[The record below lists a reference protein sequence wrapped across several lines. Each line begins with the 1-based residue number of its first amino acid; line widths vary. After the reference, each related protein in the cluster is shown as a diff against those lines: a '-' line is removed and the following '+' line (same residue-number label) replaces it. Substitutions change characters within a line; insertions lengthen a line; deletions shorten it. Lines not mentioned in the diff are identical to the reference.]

1 MPTIHL
7 IIKGLVQGV
16 FYRASA
22 KEKALDLGLTG
33 WVKNTKEGDV
43 EIKASGDPENLEKLK
58 EWCWQGPSQSKVRNV
73 ISEQLQDEEMFQ
85 GFSIQR

>member
-7 IIKGLVQGV
+7 IIQGLVQGV

-22 KEKALDLGLTG
+22 KEKALFLGLTG

-43 EIKASGDPENLEKLK
+43 EIMATGDPQKLDK
-58 EWCWQGPSQSKVRNV
+58 LREWCWQGPSQSRVTNV
-73 ISEQLQDEEMFQ
+73 ISEVLQEEEMFHD
-85 GFSIQR
+85 FSIQR